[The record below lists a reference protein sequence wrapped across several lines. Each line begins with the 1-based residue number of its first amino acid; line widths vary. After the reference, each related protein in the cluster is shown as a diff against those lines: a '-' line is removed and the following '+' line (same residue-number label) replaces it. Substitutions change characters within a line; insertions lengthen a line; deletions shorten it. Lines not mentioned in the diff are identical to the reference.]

1 MSTKTDSFWLSALW
15 GRLGAFIWIILSMV
29 MGYFGYTVSEE
40 DQRVGY
46 ELVSAI
52 FGAIGGILVLWS
64 KVRSTK
70 RAKNEGGFSSVSIMT
85 FLTGVFLITL
95 LAIPLFAASIK
106 VTWNPNTE
114 DDLAGYKIYYGTASG
129 VYGDPIDVGN
139 VTNGIIPDVADKTV
153 YYVAVT
159 AYDTSGNESGFSQE
173 VSVDIPDVTAPAAPT
188 NIILEIIQRVLSWI
202 KSWFHL
208 GVETVVV

>member
-1 MSTKTDSFWLSALW
+1 
-15 GRLGAFIWIILSMV
+15 
-29 MGYFGYTVSEE
+29 
-40 DQRVGY
+40 
-46 ELVSAI
+46 
-52 FGAIGGILVLWS
+52 
-64 KVRSTK
+64 
-70 RAKNEGGFSSVSIMT
+70 VSIMT

-106 VTWNPNTE
+106 VTWNANTE